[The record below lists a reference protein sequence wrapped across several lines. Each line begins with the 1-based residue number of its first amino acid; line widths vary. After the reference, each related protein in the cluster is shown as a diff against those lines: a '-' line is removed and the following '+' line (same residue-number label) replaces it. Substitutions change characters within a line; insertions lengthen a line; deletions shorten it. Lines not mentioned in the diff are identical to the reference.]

1 MHYILYFTVIK
12 EIGIHIFILSSM
24 GKNQKRISRKKIID
38 FEFNYVS
45 YMIKKSQVLVICFAV
60 SVHKNQSG
68 LEYRPIRKQYL
79 EI

>member
-1 MHYILYFTVIK
+1 MISKTDHALHSVFYCYKK

-24 GKNQKRISRKKIID
+24 GKNQKRLSRKKIID
-38 FEFNYVS
+38 FEFYYV
-45 YMIKKSQVLVICFAV
+45 LL
-60 SVHKNQSG
+60 HKEEPSFSH